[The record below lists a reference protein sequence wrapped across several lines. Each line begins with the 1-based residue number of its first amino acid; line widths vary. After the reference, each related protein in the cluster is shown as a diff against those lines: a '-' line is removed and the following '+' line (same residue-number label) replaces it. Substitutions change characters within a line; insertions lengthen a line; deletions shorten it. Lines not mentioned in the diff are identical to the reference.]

1 MTKKSSGK
9 YYQDNKE
16 KGWLSI
22 EENMIK
28 KIILWEKMLYYNCK
42 KQFSLKKKWF
52 FLG

>member
-28 KIILWEKMLYYNCK
+28 KIIL
-42 KQFSLKKKWF
+42 
-52 FLG
+52 